1 MSNKWSCDLHIM
13 YQFRNSPVLI
23 VFTFQGKLAHVT
35 HQWQIEVCVHWM
47 WIVNFIRFELRVEMA
62 VGLTSQLFLRLPAS
76 HIFCQRNKF
85 RVHIARWFSCYSVFF
100 VIVLWISLSL
110 LFCSE
115 PSDEE
120 FSFLVIHFVSFN
132 CWCMLSFFSIVKLT
146 AQFIH
151 SKINLEGGSD

>member
-1 MSNKWSCDLHIM
+1 MKLWSIHNVPVQKFTCSNCFYISGEASTCDT
-13 YQFRNSPVLI
+13 S
-23 VFTFQGKLAHVT
+23 VT
-35 HQWQIEVCVHWM
+35 DRSLCPLD
-47 WIVNFIRFELRVEMA
+47 VNCEFHSIWVEMA

-85 RVHIARWFSCYSVFF
+85 RVHIAHWFFGTQSFFCYCFMNLSF
-100 VIVLWISLSL
+100 SLSL
-110 LFCSE
+110 LFCAE

-120 FSFLVIHFVSFN
+120 FSSLVIHFVSFN

>member
-1 MSNKWSCDLHIM
+1 MKLWSIHNVPVQKFTCSNCFYISGEASTCDT
-13 YQFRNSPVLI
+13 S
-23 VFTFQGKLAHVT
+23 VT
-35 HQWQIEVCVHWM
+35 DRSLCPLD
-47 WIVNFIRFELRVEMA
+47 VNCEFHSIWVEMA

-85 RVHIARWFSCYSVFF
+85 RVHIACWFSCYSVFF

-132 CWCMLSFFSIVKLT
+132 CWCMFSFFSIVKLT
-146 AQFIH
+146 ALFIH
-151 SKINLEGGSD
+151 SKTKFWRGCD

>member
-1 MSNKWSCDLHIM
+1 MKLWSIHNVPVQKFTCSNCFYISGEASTCDT
-13 YQFRNSPVLI
+13 S
-23 VFTFQGKLAHVT
+23 VT
-35 HQWQIEVCVHWM
+35 DRSLCPLD
-47 WIVNFIRFELRVEMA
+47 VNCEFHSIWVEMA

-76 HIFCQRNKF
+76 YIFCQRNKF

-146 AQFIH
+146 ALFIH
-151 SKINLEGGSD
+151 SKTKFWRGCD

>member
-1 MSNKWSCDLHIM
+1 MKLWSAHNVPVQKLTCSNCFYISGEASTCDTSVTDRRL
-13 YQFRNSPVLI
+13 SPLDVNCKFHSI
-23 VFTFQGKLAHVT
+23 WVFL
-35 HQWQIEVCVHWM
+35 
-47 WIVNFIRFELRVEMA
+47 EMA

-76 HIFCQRNKF
+76 YIFCQRNKF

>member
-1 MSNKWSCDLHIM
+1 MKLWSIHNVPVQKFTCSNCFYISGEASTCDT
-13 YQFRNSPVLI
+13 S
-23 VFTFQGKLAHVT
+23 VT
-35 HQWQIEVCVHWM
+35 DRSLCPLD
-47 WIVNFIRFELRVEMA
+47 VNCEFHSIWVEMA